1 MEQKL
6 KIKREREREREMG
19 LCCVKQIYIFSKI
32 VLILYFHAVHT
43 LFLVQGMCVRVFGK
57 FGTLKPVDVFLTQGV
72 CRYLLLVKTLKHY
85 KQYWKY
91 PWTTASNPTNVY
103 SHKKSPLF
111 SVWGI
116 PLQSLKDPCF
126 CEVIQE
132 YFY

>member
-6 KIKREREREREMG
+6 KIKRERERERNG
-19 LCCVKQIYIFSKI
+19 TLLGKANLHFFKNCT
-32 VLILYFHAVHT
+32 HPVHT

-126 CEVIQE
+126 C
-132 YFY
+132 